1 MRKSKTLL
9 KRRPVLWFTVPF
21 IQLVFRLMLNRRL
34 LRTKAVQALYARKLT
49 ADANRSLALDQIEEA
64 FAPDLN
70 SMEFQD
76 KQKLN
81 AMKRQAAARLDELIK
96 DSQSTSSEELSTDV
110 SRVSESAF
118 KAYSRQTVADGEKM
132 VRRVLNETESIY
144 VDFIRVLSMLL
155 ELSYQAKLDRERKYD
170 DPEAPFSKNGGL
182 NTNRVIMVLQEDKT
196 LEEEIIRNGISWSND
211 MNMIRKTY
219 REALRKDA
227 TYEEYC
233 NKVEHTPEEDQQ
245 LVQYI
250 LRQVILKHE
259 VPLEYLEQRDLYW
272 VDHSELIR
280 GLAIKTLKSAD
291 NAKTFALSP
300 LTKDWEE
307 DRFFVEELFRYVI
320 EEDDQYDLYLDE
332 QLKNWELDR
341 IALVDMIILKT
352 ALAELIHFPG
362 IPVKVTINEFIE
374 IAKRYSTP
382 KSGKFVN
389 GVLDVLSVKLAAQG
403 IIRKSGRGLIHNK

>member
-1 MRKSKTLL
+1 
-9 KRRPVLWFTVPF
+9 
-21 IQLVFRLMLNRRL
+21 MLNRRL

-49 ADANRSLALDQIEEA
+49 ADANRLLALDQIEEA

-76 KQKLN
+76 RVKLT
-81 AMKRQAAARLDELIK
+81 AMKKQAGIVLDELIK
-96 DSQSTSSEELSTDV
+96 TGEQKENEEIPAKVTTV
-110 SRVSESAF
+110 AKSAF
-118 KAYSRQTVADGEKM
+118 LAYQRQTTSDGQKM
-132 VRRVLNETESIY
+132 VRRVLNETESIH
-144 VDFIRVLSMLL
+144 VDFIRVLSMLI
-155 ELSYQAKLDRERKYD
+155 ELSHQAKLDRERRYD
-170 DPEAPFSKNGGL
+170 DPEAPFPKDSGL
-182 NTNRVIMVLQEDKT
+182 NSNQVIQVLEADKN
-196 LEEEIIRNGISWSND
+196 LEEEIIRNGINWTNE
-211 MNMIRKTY
+211 MNLIRKIY

-227 TYEEYC
+227 EYEKYC
-233 NKVEHTPEEDQQ
+233 SQAVHTQEEDQL
-245 LVQYI
+245 LVQYV

-259 VPLEYLEQRDLYW
+259 VPLDYLEQRDLYW
-272 VDHSELIR
+272 TDHSELIR

-291 NAKTFALSP
+291 SSETFQIAP

-307 DRFFVEELFRYVI
+307 DSSFVEELYRIVL
-320 EEDDQYDLYLDE
+320 EEGDQYDVYLDE

-389 GVLDVLSVKLAAQG
+389 GVLDVLSVKLAKEG
-403 IIRKSGRGLIHNK
+403 VIRKSGRGLIDNK

>member
-1 MRKSKTLL
+1 
-9 KRRPVLWFTVPF
+9 
-21 IQLVFRLMLNRRL
+21 MLNRRL

-49 ADANRSLALDQIEEA
+49 ADANRLLALDQIEEA

-76 KQKLN
+76 KQKLTN
-81 AMKRQAAARLDELIK
+81 NKHSAGAALDELIK
-96 DSQSTSSEELSTDV
+96 NGELKENEAFNSDV
-110 SRVSESAF
+110 VRVANSAY
-118 KAYSRQTVADGEKM
+118 KAYKSQTLTDGEKM

-155 ELSYQAKLDRERKYD
+155 ELAYQAKLDRERKYD

-182 NTNRVIMVLQEDKT
+182 NTNRVIMVLQEDKI
-196 LEEEIIRNGISWSND
+196 LEEEIIRNGINWSND

-233 NKVEHTPEEDQQ
+233 NKTEHTPEEDQL

-259 VPLEYLEQRDLYW
+259 VPLEFLEQRDLYW

-291 NAKTFALSP
+291 SAETFALSP

-307 DRFFVEELFRYVI
+307 DRFFVEELCKLVI
-320 EEDDQYDLYLDE
+320 EESDQYDGYLDE

-382 KSGKFVN
+382 KSGKFIN

-403 IIRKSGRGLIHNK
+403 IIRKSGRGLIDNK

>member
-1 MRKSKTLL
+1 
-9 KRRPVLWFTVPF
+9 
-21 IQLVFRLMLNRRL
+21 MLNRRL

-49 ADANRSLALDQIEEA
+49 ADANRLLALDQIEEA

-81 AMKRQAAARLDELIK
+81 AMKRQAGARLDELIK
-96 DSQSTSSEELSTDV
+96 DDKSVSSVELPTDV

-132 VRRVLNETESIY
+132 VRRVLNETEAIY
-144 VDFIRVLSMLL
+144 VDFIRILSMLL

-196 LEEEIIRNGISWSND
+196 LEEEIIRNGINWSND

-233 NKVEHTPEEDQQ
+233 NKIEHTEEEDQQ

-259 VPLEYLEQRDLYW
+259 VPLDYLEQRDLYW
-272 VDHSELIR
+272 ADHSELIR

-291 NAKTFALSP
+291 NAETFTLAP

-307 DRFFVEELFRYVI
+307 DRFFVEELFKLVI
-320 EEDDQYDLYLDE
+320 EENDQYDLYLDE

-403 IIRKSGRGLIHNK
+403 VIRKSGRGLIDNK

>member
-1 MRKSKTLL
+1 
-9 KRRPVLWFTVPF
+9 
-21 IQLVFRLMLNRRL
+21 MLNRRL

-49 ADANRSLALDQIEEA
+49 ADANRLLALDQIEEA

-81 AMKRQAAARLDELIK
+81 AMKRQAGARLDELIK
-96 DSQSTSSEELSTDV
+96 DENSVPAEELPTEV
-110 SRVSESAF
+110 SRVADSAF
-118 KAYSRQTVADGEKM
+118 RAYSRQTVADGEKM

-144 VDFIRVLSMLL
+144 VDFIRVLSMML
-155 ELSYQAKLDRERKYD
+155 ELAHQAKIDRERKYD
-170 DPEAPFSKNGGL
+170 DPENPFPKDGGL
-182 NTNRVIMVLQEDKT
+182 DTNSVINILQADKT
-196 LEEEIIRNGISWSND
+196 LEEEIIRNGINWSND

-219 REALRKDA
+219 REALRKNA
-227 TYEEYC
+227 EYEAYC
-233 NKVEHTPEEDQQ
+233 NKAEHTAEEDQQ

-250 LRQVILKHE
+250 LRQIILKHE
-259 VPLEYLEQRDLYW
+259 VPLEFLEQRDLYW

-280 GLAIKTLKSAD
+280 GLAIKTLKSAE
-291 NAKTFALSP
+291 NAESFSLSP

-307 DRFFVEELFRYVI
+307 DRFFVEELFKTVI
-320 EEDDQYDLYLDE
+320 EENDQYDLYLDD

-389 GVLDVLSVKLAAQG
+389 GVLDVISVKLGSQG
-403 IIRKSGRGLIHNK
+403 IIRKSGRGLIDNK

>member
-1 MRKSKTLL
+1 
-9 KRRPVLWFTVPF
+9 
-21 IQLVFRLMLNRRL
+21 MLNRRL

-49 ADANRSLALDQIEEA
+49 ADANRLLALDQIEEA

-81 AMKRQAAARLDELIK
+81 NNKRLAGLALDELIK
-96 DSQSTSSEELSTDV
+96 SGEVKGNEEFTSDV
-110 SRVSESAF
+110 LKVAESAF
-118 KAYSRQTVADGEKM
+118 RAYKRQTEGDGEKM

-155 ELSYQAKLDRERKYD
+155 ELAHQAKMDRERRYD
-170 DPEAPFSKNGGL
+170 DPEAPFPKDGGL
-182 NTNRVIMVLQEDKT
+182 NTNRVINVLQADKT
-196 LEEEIIRNGISWSND
+196 LEEEIIRNGINWSND

-219 REALRKDA
+219 REALRKNA
-227 TYEEYC
+227 EYEAYC
-233 NKVEHTPEEDQQ
+233 HKKEHTEEEDQ
-245 LVQYI
+245 LIIQYI
-250 LRQVILKHE
+250 LRQIILKHE
-259 VPLEYLEQRDLYW
+259 VPLDFLEQRDLYW
-272 VDHSELIR
+272 ADHSELIR

-291 NAKTFALSP
+291 SADTFSLAP

-307 DRFFVEELFRYVI
+307 DRFFVEELYKTVI
-320 EEDDQYDLYLDE
+320 EESDQYDGYLDE

-382 KSGKFVN
+382 KSGKFIN

-403 IIRKSGRGLIHNK
+403 IVRKSGRGLIDNK

>member
-1 MRKSKTLL
+1 
-9 KRRPVLWFTVPF
+9 
-21 IQLVFRLMLNRRL
+21 MLNRRL

-49 ADANRSLALDQIEEA
+49 ADANRLLALDQIEEA

-76 KQKLN
+76 KQKLTN
-81 AMKRQAAARLDELIK
+81 NKHLAGAALDELIK
-96 DSQSTSSEELSTDV
+96 SGELKENEEFNSDIIKV
-110 SRVSESAF
+110 ANSAY
-118 KAYSRQTVADGEKM
+118 KAYKRQTEADAEKM

-155 ELSYQAKLDRERKYD
+155 ELAYQAKLDRERKYD

-196 LEEEIIRNGISWSND
+196 LEEEIIRNGINWSND

-233 NKVEHTPEEDQQ
+233 NKTEHTPEEDQL

-259 VPLEYLEQRDLYW
+259 VPLEFLEQRDLYW

-280 GLAIKTLKSAD
+280 GLAIKTLKSGDSAE
-291 NAKTFALSP
+291 TFALSP

-307 DRFFVEELFRYVI
+307 DRFFVEELFKLVI
-320 EEDDQYDLYLDE
+320 EEGDQYDAYLDE

-382 KSGKFVN
+382 KSGKFIN

-403 IIRKSGRGLIHNK
+403 VIRKSGRGLIDNK

>member
-1 MRKSKTLL
+1 
-9 KRRPVLWFTVPF
+9 
-21 IQLVFRLMLNRRL
+21 MLNRRL

-49 ADANRSLALDQIEEA
+49 ADANRLLALDQIEEA

-76 KQKLN
+76 KQKLTN
-81 AMKRQAAARLDELIK
+81 NKHSAGAALDELIK
-96 DSQSTSSEELSTDV
+96 NGELKENEAFNSDV
-110 SRVSESAF
+110 VRVANSAY
-118 KAYSRQTVADGEKM
+118 KAYKSQTLTDGEKM

-155 ELSYQAKLDRERKYD
+155 ELAYQAKLDRERKYD

-182 NTNRVIMVLQEDKT
+182 NTNRVIMVLQEDKI
-196 LEEEIIRNGISWSND
+196 LEEEIIRNGINWSND

-233 NKVEHTPEEDQQ
+233 NKTEHTPEEDQL

-259 VPLEYLEQRDLYW
+259 VPLEFLEQRDLYW

-291 NAKTFALSP
+291 RAETFALSP

-307 DRFFVEELFRYVI
+307 DRFFVEELYKLVI
-320 EEDDQYDLYLDE
+320 EESDQYDGYLDE

-382 KSGKFVN
+382 KSGKFIN

-403 IIRKSGRGLIHNK
+403 VIRKSGRGLIDNK